1 MDGLLHIEAVEGLTG
16 LEGAWIR
23 VPDHGWTIAI
33 TNYLAANLT
42 YDSKT
47 CVEWVHRWVKECH
60 LPIMADAV
68 ETEAAGSKPTGPIT
82 DPQALTVEILEH
94 YMDSKAVGFLVTAIH
109 QGAQTAFT
117 LSPFAVRVSSNG
129 TGKPQAEP
137 VRQRKAR
144 KRR

>member
-23 VPDHGWTIAI
+23 VPDHGWTIAT
-33 TNYLAANLT
+33 TNYLAAHLT
-42 YDSKT
+42 YNSAQ
-47 CVEWVHRWVKECH
+47 CVEWVHRWVRECY
-60 LPIMADAV
+60 LPVLADAE
-68 ETEAAGSKPTGPIT
+68 ETEEAGPKPAGPIT
-82 DPQALTVEILEH
+82 DPQALTVEILEN
-94 YMDSKAVGFLVTAIH
+94 YTDSKLVGFLVTAIH

-137 VRQRKAR
+137 GRQRKAR